1 LYAYP
6 NGRLLAYWENRPV
19 SASEPSKKGR
29 NGFLFPL
36 RDVIGER
43 GYFLLFSRIAERP
56 LFVQRQ
62 KTPPPKKPATT
73 RKSSHH
79 IFSMMMSPPWN
90 EIFGISLPGEQEDSV
105 MVDVFEN
112 HGGPAADAHGSSS
125 IGNTRT
131 KEFGNVT
138 IMTVSMYPKY
148 GESINNKKKKGLFKF
163 DLSLS
168 TDQISTERY
177 IEGFRSIDN
186 KCISVQVD
194 WNASTFATNVGHHIF
209 QVLDCLMTL
218 TLWTDLKVSCCHSVQ
233 AATRVASILR
243 NNPYLSCFE
252 LGYHQW
258 ENPEMA
264 EGAKI
269 LGRAIAENTSLKEFR
284 YLPFSSTS
292 IYSTTDSTII
302 HDRRVDQAIRPIM
315 YGVKENTS
323 LTRLHLWAPGVIP
336 AYLIEAT
343 ILGHPSITEL
353 SLDGA
358 TPPYQ
363 GKSGDRYQSFQ
374 HVIWKVLYSRSC
386 RLKKLELH
394 DFELTTPVVDTY
406 LSSLW
411 KGHPLEVLDV
421 SGNLLYSLN
430 FPRFLR
436 QQSRDEME
444 GNLRLLVIERQ
455 WNAFA
460 SMEYDLTYPS
470 DETRCRQHCHDM
482 MKLVS
487 ARPGLSIQHAKI
499 PAMLQKTTILPTILP
514 PPSLSQPPIRFTST
528 DQLLWLLDR
537 HRVIP
542 SQIGTIH
549 ENICPALWPLILGR
563 CTRLLKDPD
572 HPKGDDAVSRRRQAS
587 VLYQLFQDC
596 HCLILVQREGR
607 QEHTREK
614 DMVTMSTV

>member
-1 LYAYP
+1 
-6 NGRLLAYWENRPV
+6 
-19 SASEPSKKGR
+19 
-29 NGFLFPL
+29 
-36 RDVIGER
+36 
-43 GYFLLFSRIAERP
+43 
-56 LFVQRQ
+56 
-62 KTPPPKKPATT
+62 
-73 RKSSHH
+73 
-79 IFSMMMSPPWN
+79 
-90 EIFGISLPGEQEDSV
+90 
-105 MVDVFEN
+105 MVDVMDDR
-112 HGGPAADAHGSSS
+112 GGPAAAVHGSSS
-125 IGNTRT
+125 ISDTFT

-138 IMTVSMYPKY
+138 IMTISIHTKY
-148 GESINNKKKKGLFKF
+148 GVNDKKKTKALFKF
-163 DLSLS
+163 NLSLN

-177 IEGFRSIDN
+177 IQGFQKVDN
-186 KCISVQVD
+186 KSFTVQVD
-194 WNASTFATNVGHHIF
+194 WNASTFTTANVVGHYIF
-209 QVLDCLMTL
+209 QILDGLVDWAL
-218 TLWTDLKVSCCHSVQ
+218 LTDLRVSSCHSVQ
-233 AATRVASILR
+233 AASRVASILR
-243 NNPYLSCFE
+243 NNPYLSCLE

-258 ENPEMA
+258 ENPEMVQ
-264 EGAKI
+264 GARI
-269 LGRAIAENTSLKEFR
+269 LGQAIAEHTSLKEFR
-284 YLPFSSTS
+284 YVPFSSTA
-292 IYSTTDSTII
+292 DSTVIE
-302 HDRRVDQAIRPIM
+302 DERVVQLIRPIM

-336 AYLIEAT
+336 ADAMGAAIY
-343 ILGHPSITEL
+343 GHPTIMEL

-358 TPPYQ
+358 TPPHQ
-363 GKSGDRYQSFQ
+363 GKSGDQYQAFQ
-374 HVIWKVLYSRSC
+374 HVIWKVLYTRAC

-411 KGHPLEVLDV
+411 NGHPLEVLDV

-470 DETRCRQHCHDM
+470 DETRCRQHCHNM

-487 ARPGLSIQHAKI
+487 ARPGLSIQHSKI

-514 PPSLSQPPIRFTST
+514 PPSPSQAPICFTST

-537 HRVIP
+537 YRVIP

-549 ENICPALWPLILGR
+549 ESISPALWPLILGR
-563 CTRLLKDPD
+563 CTRLMGDSSK
-572 HPKGDDAVSRRRQAS
+572 PKGDDAVSRRRQAS

-596 HCLILVQREGR
+596 HCLILVQCEGR

-614 DMVTMSTV
+614 DMMTMPTV